1 MLGVAAGC
9 GIQAGAA
16 LTREFALSLRWDCP
30 GSFPPSYVPTL
41 PSPPPPPP
49 PRRDMGPAL
58 ALSILDPRLTW
69 SEAEGAEAAQRGVTV
84 MRGDGSPLDPYDL
97 KRLQVG

>member
-1 MLGVAAGC
+1 MTTCTAYTGHDSSSLDHAVC
-9 GIQAGAA
+9 P
-16 LTREFALSLRWDCP
+16 LSTRC
-30 GSFPPSYVPTL
+30 
-41 PSPPPPPP
+41 
-49 PRRDMGPAL
+49 RDMGPAL

-84 MRGDGSPLDPYDL
+84 MRGDGSALDPYDL